1 MSTREMAYS
10 LIDCMTDEQLENFVA
25 FMRSFAELPNEET
38 LDAIREVNEMKKNPD
53 SYKSYDDVDAMFKEL
68 LE

>member
-1 MSTREMAYS
+1 
-10 LIDCMTDEQLENFVA
+10 MTDEQLENFVA